1 MNYKEFSVNRITIL
15 MDIFS
20 KSEIILFSRLQS
32 LEVLFASV
40 LSGVISDQ
48 NKPSNF
54 PFEISKKKKKTE
66 KQDLNICVHL
76 LILYNSS
83 PNTVHTCY

>member
-1 MNYKEFSVNRITIL
+1 MNCKEFSVNHITIS

-20 KSEIILFSRLQS
+20 KSEIILFLRLQS
-32 LEVLFASV
+32 LEVLFAPV
-40 LSGVISDQ
+40 LSIVISDQ
-48 NKPSNF
+48 NNPSNF
-54 PFEISKKKKKTE
+54 PFEVSKKKIE
-66 KQDLNICVHL
+66 KQDLNICVHI